1 MKFSLYLWAM
11 SLLAALLVKDLVF
24 QMEHAKIA
32 QRDILKWCNGIV
44 GLGFSLRIEILS
56 TMRAVQGSLI
66 VASCI
71 QIILG
76 FSQIWA
82 ICSRF
87 FSRLGMVPV
96 IALVGFELF
105 DRGFLEVGSWVEI
118 SMLILFIALSQDKG
132 ITRQIPSKTKRST
145 HDYVGL
151 VNI

>member
-1 MKFSLYLWAM
+1 MFFSF
-11 SLLAALLVKDLVF
+11 LLVF
-24 QMEHAKIA
+24 HG
-32 QRDILKWCNGIV
+32 RDILKWCNGIV

>member
-1 MKFSLYLWAM
+1 
-11 SLLAALLVKDLVF
+11 
-24 QMEHAKIA
+24 
-32 QRDILKWCNGIV
+32 
-44 GLGFSLRIEILS
+44 
-56 TMRAVQGSLI
+56 MRAVQGALI

-118 SMLILFIALSQDKG
+118 SMLILFIALSQVAV
-132 ITRQIPSKTKRST
+132 I
-145 HDYVGL
+145 V
-151 VNI
+151 